1 MKVLIVSQPASDG
14 VLRHVDL
21 LCRYL
26 LTQGMQVHLAYSSR
40 NGREQLHDLV
50 THVAGHGGR
59 TLDLDTGN
67 APQWADLRAMR
78 ALRRLIREVH
88 PDIIHAHSS
97 KAGGLVRGLGL
108 LGLGIPTFYTPHA
121 YFRMHDRKNWKART
135 FHLAERWLGTVGTSI
150 GMGPHE
156 AAFARDILKVPSA
169 RHLVIPAGIDTDEF
183 CPATPERKQRL
194 REKFGIPTD
203 VTLLGTVGRFS
214 LQKDPETMYAA
225 LARALPEASHLHF
238 AHLGSGELEPQ
249 IDAFLA
255 GHPIAKKIT
264 RVRYL
269 ADSAQFYQMLDGFI
283 LTSRYE
289 GLSYAAQEAF
299 ACNLSA
305 VLTDAPGNADLD
317 IYGFSHVTKA
327 TPGDVESVSRAILTW
342 YREAEKT
349 TSPNH
354 RQVVLSHLSKDI
366 CNSRVLAAYQRAISK
381 QGDSSHESPATNAR
395 PGHSCHPQNA

>member
-26 LTQGMQVHLAYSSR
+26 LAQGVELHLAYSGR
-40 NGREQLHDLV
+40 NGRDQLHNLV
-50 THVAGHGGR
+50 AHVASHGGR

-67 APQWADLRAMR
+67 APQWADVHAVR
-78 ALRRLIREVH
+78 ALHGLIREVR
-88 PDIIHAHSS
+88 PDVIHGHSS

-108 LGLGIPTFYTPHA
+108 LGLQQPTFYTPHA
-121 YFRMHDRKNWKART
+121 YFRMHDRKNWKARL
-135 FHLAERWLGTVGTSI
+135 FHVAERWLGTVGTSI

-156 AAFARDILKVPSA
+156 AAFARDILKVPAA

-183 CPATPERKQRL
+183 CPVSPERKRQL
-194 REKFGIPTD
+194 REKFGIPMG

-214 LQKDPETMYAA
+214 MQKDPQTMYAA
-225 LARALPEASHLHF
+225 LARAFPQAPDLHF
-238 AHLGSGELEPQ
+238 AHLGSGEFEPE
-249 IDAFLA
+249 IDAMLEGQPA
-255 GHPIAKKIT
+255 AAKIT

-317 IYGFSHVTKA
+317 IYGFSHITKA
-327 TPGDVESVSRAILTW
+327 QPGDVESVTEAILHW
-342 YREAEKT
+342 YRTAESGV
-349 TSPNH
+349 SPNH
-354 RQVVLSHLSKDI
+354 REVVLNHLSKDI
-366 CNSRVLAAYQRAISK
+366 CNSRILAAYQRAISGTDEPS
-381 QGDSSHESPATNAR
+381 QVSSAESMSLR
-395 PGHSCHPQNA
+395 GC